1 MELTESVNGAYI
13 RQVATNT
20 TPSMYNV
27 ASIALLKAANNPSA
41 PVPFFPWKFPLRWET
56 PVFSCTLLQDV
67 RRTLFHLECC
77 WVTAGCVN
85 QLLFAN
91 KLMRYLQ
98 SYCRFKGSPNCITIG
113 PDGDIKLSE
122 PNFMQQFEIFLSKPQ
137 RSAQGRVRGS
147 LNFRIHQ
154 YNLETLNVC
163 TTFAFNQWGRYWDI
177 SLDNINLLA
186 VLDGTFQSG
195 PK

>member
-13 RQVATNT
+13 RQVATNM

-91 KLMRYLQ
+91 KLMRYSQ

-147 LNFRIHQ
+147 PNS
-154 YNLETLNVC
+154 LEYINTIWKPWTSVQHLLSINEVGIEISHWITLTC
-163 TTFAFNQWGRYWDI
+163 LQC
-177 SLDNINLLA
+177 
-186 VLDGTFQSG
+186 
-195 PK
+195 